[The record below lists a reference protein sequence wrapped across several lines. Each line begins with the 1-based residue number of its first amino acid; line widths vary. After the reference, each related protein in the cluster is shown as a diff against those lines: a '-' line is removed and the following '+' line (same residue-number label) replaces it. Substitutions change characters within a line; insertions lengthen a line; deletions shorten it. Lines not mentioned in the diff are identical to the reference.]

1 MNLRNSIRAFT
12 SFILLNS
19 FQRLYYSAGTTFWL
33 KATES
38 SLSIGGTRENEM
50 FEFPA
55 SGSSNRTD
63 QKTLETVVT
72 LMELR
77 LSKNKACLLSDFS
90 SLYSQVLFEI
100 FLGFAT
106 FFLFL
111 LDSRDI
117 IFKKSSSLDSVEIA
131 KCIFSLTTEAEGAWK
146 CVRGSSFVFS
156 T

>member
-72 LMELR
+72 LMEFP
-77 LSKNKACLLSDFS
+77 LSKNKPCLLSDFS
-90 SLYSQVLFEI
+90 SLYSQVLFEN
-100 FLGFAT
+100 FVVFCY
-106 FFLFL
+106 FFLIFIGFERYYFQEKFL
-111 LDSRDI
+111 SGFRRNCEMY
-117 IFKKSSSLDSVEIA
+117 F
-131 KCIFSLTTEAEGAWK
+131 
-146 CVRGSSFVFS
+146 
-156 T
+156 